1 MNICS
6 IIQNNRREIIV
17 LSSFGAAIW
26 QGFVARKH
34 YRLTV
39 KPHLIPTYI
48 IDKDERNL
56 DLLLQQS
63 SETLSHRFMTEFDKR

>member
-1 MNICS
+1 MNIWS

-17 LSSFGAAIW
+17 LSSIGSAIW

-34 YRLTV
+34 YRLAV
-39 KPHLIPTYI
+39 KHHLTPTYI
-48 IDKDERNL
+48 IDEDERNL

-63 SETLSHRFMTEFDKR
+63 PETLSHRFMT